1 MSDQN
6 VPIVQVRADDQ
17 IEQSVKRT
25 AQVREHL
32 VQVLE
37 VLVLRVLQFRKVIS
51 VQINFLLRDF
61 FG

>member
-6 VPIVQVRADDQ
+6 VPIVQVRAVDQ
-17 IEQSVKRT
+17 IEQSVKRN

>member
-6 VPIVQVRADDQ
+6 VPIVQGRADDQ